1 VYTIKARYYS
11 SPDQF
16 GESFVITSDNGDKD
30 INMQPGTKI
39 RIVPVC
45 HCGKDA
51 DGNFEGT
58 EYLCESCLFERALGR
73 NE

>member
-1 VYTIKARYYS
+1 MYTIKARYYS
-11 SPDQF
+11 RPDQF
-16 GESFVITSDNGDKD
+16 GESFVITSDNEDVD

-45 HCGKDA
+45 RCGKDA
-51 DGNFEGT
+51 TGNFEGT
-58 EYLCESCLFERALGR
+58 EYLCESCLFERTTNQ

>member
-1 VYTIKARYYS
+1 MYTIKARYYS
-11 SPDQF
+11 DPDQF
-16 GESFVITSDNGDKD
+16 GESFVVTSDNGDKD
-30 INMQPGTKI
+30 INMRPGTKI

-45 HCGKDA
+45 KCGKDA
-51 DGNFEGT
+51 DANFEGV